1 MILIVTHKTDY
12 TVDFVVEKLNEH
24 NVPYFRLNC
33 EDILL
38 DQSISISK
46 ESAFRPV
53 INNDRHFDS
62 VWFRRTKYPELPD
75 TMDASSANYC
85 YIELDAYFSNLWE
98 TISAD
103 KWLSKP
109 SSIYRA
115 ENKILQLKEA
125 SELGF
130 NTPDTIIPT
139 SFEELKSFFDKCQE
153 KIIIKPLFDNKLI
166 NNNSQSLI
174 FTTLVS
180 REDIESFKTHYN
192 LPSIYQEYI
201 EKEIEIRV
209 TIVGNDCFAAYVE
222 SQVDEETKIDWRRKK
237 KKFKEFELPDEIK
250 QKCFKLIE
258 KLNIS
263 FGAIDLI
270 LDKSG
275 KFIFLEIN
283 PNGQWA
289 WIESDT
295 DLKISDSIITFLK
308 PN

>member
-12 TVDFVVEKLNEH
+12 TVDFVVEKLNEL
-24 NVPYFRLNC
+24 NLPYYRLNC

-38 DQSISISK
+38 DQKISVSK
-46 ESAFRPV
+46 VSGFIPV
-53 INNDRHFDS
+53 INNISHFDS
-62 VWFRRTKYPELPD
+62 VWFRRTKYPDLPD
-75 TMDASSANYC
+75 TMDVAMADYC
-85 YIELDAYFSNLWE
+85 YTELDAYFANLWE
-98 TISAD
+98 TISAS

-109 SSIYRA
+109 SKIYRA

-125 SELGF
+125 SEIGF
-130 NTPDTIIPT
+130 KTPNTLIPT
-139 SFEELKSFFDKCQE
+139 SFKDLKMFFEKCNG

-174 FTTLVS
+174 FTSLVS
-180 REDIESFKTHYN
+180 RKDLESFKTHYN

-209 TIVGNDCFAAYVE
+209 TIVGNECFAAYVE
-222 SQVDEETKIDWRRKK
+222 SQTDEVTQIDWRRKK
-237 KKFKEFELPDEIK
+237 KKFKVYELPEKIK
-250 QKCFKLIE
+250 KMCLTLTQRLD
-258 KLNIS
+258 IS
-263 FGAIDLI
+263 FGAVDLI

-275 KFIFLEIN
+275 QYIFLEIN

-295 DLKISDSIITFLK
+295 DLNISAAIIAFLK
-308 PN
+308 SN